1 MNYNNKLDIILA
13 VLCINL
19 IIFTL
24 LGVLLNN
31 INKYYSWIVSI
42 FVLNIQTVIYYT
54 FISWKFYK
62 RQRVYKYYL
71 ISVILTSFLSGMM
84 MLLHRSLINYDLM
97 YVIIILLVSQVA
109 SLFDIII
116 YQNIKETFIAYKKSV

>member
-54 FISWKFYK
+54 FISWTFYK